1 MDSKIDKIR
10 KVHKRVTGPQN
21 RTERKNSIS
30 SINSRITAEK
40 RTRAKIGRKY
50 DKFPAKVQ
58 IATQNRRTDN
68 RLFEIFQMSHNA
80 YFTTYVYLKPRRID
94 NRLYRTTNAM
104 F

>member
-50 DKFPAKVQ
+50 AKFPAKVQ

-80 YFTTYVYLKPRRID
+80 YFTT
-94 NRLYRTTNAM
+94 
-104 F
+104 